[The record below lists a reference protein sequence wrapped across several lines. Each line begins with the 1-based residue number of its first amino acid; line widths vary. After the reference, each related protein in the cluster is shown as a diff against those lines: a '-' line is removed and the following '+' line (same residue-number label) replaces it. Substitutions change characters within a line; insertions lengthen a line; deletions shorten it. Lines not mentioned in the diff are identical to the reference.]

1 METLLLPIASIRV
14 GKKQS
19 AKVSQSKVLRHLEVL
34 ESGEDVYPVDVHL
47 LSDGSY
53 TIAGNG
59 RHRYF
64 AYAMLGY
71 SHIPAIVR
79 NL

>member
-1 METLLLPIASIRV
+1 MEILYLPIASIRV

-19 AKVSQSKVLRHLEVL
+19 AKVSQSKVLHHLEVL
-34 ESGEDVYPVDVHL
+34 EDGGDLHPIDVHL

-53 TIAGNG
+53 TVAGNG